1 MSLQL
6 TPIKAGGSES
16 VYSLRGEPRPLPKKA
31 LENRYKV
38 EMHAHSPMFQG
49 QHKEKK

>member
-6 TPIKAGGSES
+6 TPIKAVGA
-16 VYSLRGEPRPLPKKA
+16 PPPKKA

-38 EMHAHSPMFQG
+38 EMHAHSPMFHG
-49 QHKEKK
+49 QHKEKKLDR